1 MGDRIDDGLWGLRRR
16 LDTALGAGDAVV
28 DEAVPIPRTGLVAD
42 AVELACALIV
52 EGRETP
58 RTVEVASLAW
68 DAALREALPVVESML
83 REQGV
88 PPTIAER
95 RDSPP
100 PSWLDF
106 STTNSESFSFDAL
119 LELRL
124 PVEWAMFD
132 VLPEFETRRVR
143 LGITTIRLSASVL
156 GVGVMAAG
164 AVHFARIDDAAGHWP
179 EVHCEISAGSLVGSD
194 QDLRVFA
201 AALLE
206 RVLAEVDVVH
216 TRGRSAA
223 PAIAVSDDLVVQLR
237 VPFRPAEASWWLANT
252 EDLLDALASALD
264 AARLG
269 GVDDIEEEGNE
280 MCVYLL
286 GSNPEA
292 VLEVARQALTTFAIP
307 SGAYALLPRTGQEHP
322 RRVEI

>member
-1 MGDRIDDGLWGLRRR
+1 
-16 LDTALGAGDAVV
+16 
-28 DEAVPIPRTGLVAD
+28 
-42 AVELACALIV
+42 
-52 EGRETP
+52 
-58 RTVEVASLAW
+58 
-68 DAALREALPVVESML
+68 
-83 REQGV
+83 
-88 PPTIAER
+88 
-95 RDSPP
+95 
-100 PSWLDF
+100 
-106 STTNSESFSFDAL
+106 
-119 LELRL
+119 
-124 PVEWAMFD
+124 MFD

-143 LGITTIRLSASVL
+143 LGITTMRLSASVL

-237 VPFRPAEASWWLANT
+237 VPIRPAEASWWLANT

-269 GVDDIEEEGNE
+269 GVDDIEEEGDE